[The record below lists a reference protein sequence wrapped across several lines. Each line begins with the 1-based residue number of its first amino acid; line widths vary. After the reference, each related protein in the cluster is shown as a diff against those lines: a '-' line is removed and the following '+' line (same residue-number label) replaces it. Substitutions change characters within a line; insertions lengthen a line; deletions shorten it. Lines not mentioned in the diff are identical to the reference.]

1 MALPFIKPLL
11 KAGFRDAIDFA
22 KPIAKSLVKTKTRK
36 IGLAVGAATG
46 ANVLLSDNTK
56 PQQTTDAT
64 AVTSQVSAV
73 PAVSNFKEVSFPP
86 QGLESPS
93 SLIPIPEPT
102 IPDTTVT
109 AQDGRQVSRRG
120 IFNKFGVQALT
131 GDEARSAGLIPKSSQ
146 SELFFTNESIN
157 TAGFNFSSR
166 DKAIAHNQGTPVG
179 QLKIAQTRLLATE
192 DAIRAETGKVIQS
205 VLDDTPE
212 YKVFKEAIPILLRK
226 AMLGGAGSKEAEDN
240 LLKAQAFVN
249 ATENHASTLA
259 TQSIQRNV
267 TLNRQHAEATLAV
280 KEAKTRLLEQVKN
293 TKSTNNPVVLITSK
307 LTGLPP
313 AEAVNSLKTLGKQK
327 GFNSLVTDIIARDG
341 DAVGIN
347 RKLADHTLANMN
359 ANATGVIAFEQGSEK
374 AVINAVVG
382 NWKQQTERLYQQAA
396 IDVEN
401 QNRSDI
407 AAAKLKGVNLRV
419 PTGEALD
426 TLIASR
432 FTQLA
437 SPRAAETAMSVATAS
452 PDPAIRELF
461 NHPDNIDLAAIRKL
475 QKPDTTFELDLIKYK
490 NNALAGYER
499 NQSIYN
505 RFYLTKSALAARI
518 DLILNRYHTRVN
530 EEKAKREQAN
540 RFAIPP
546 REGL

>member
-36 IGLAVGAATG
+36 IGLAVGAAAG
-46 ANVLLSDNTK
+46 ANALLSDNTK

-64 AVTSQVSAV
+64 AVSSQVSAV
-73 PAVSNFKEVSFPP
+73 PATSNFKGVSFPP
-86 QGLESPS
+86 QGLDSPNS
-93 SLIPIPEPT
+93 QIPIPEPT
-102 IPDTTVT
+102 IPDTTIT

-120 IFNKFGVQALT
+120 IFDKFGVQALT
-131 GDEARSAGLIPKSSQ
+131 GDEAKNAGLIPKSSQ

-179 QLKIAQTRLLATE
+179 QLKIAQTRLLDTE

-226 AMLGGAGSKEAEDN
+226 AMAGDVVAEQN
-240 LLKAQAFVN
+240 LIKAQSFIN

-347 RKLADHTLANMN
+347 RKLADPTLANMN
-359 ANATGVIAFEQGSEK
+359 ANAAGVIAFEQGSEK
-374 AVINAVVG
+374 AVVNAIVG
-382 NWKQQTERLYQQAA
+382 GWKQQTERLYAQAA
-396 IDVEN
+396 VEVEN
-401 QNRSDI
+401 QNRADI

-426 TLIASR
+426 ALIANR

-437 SPRAAETAMSVATAS
+437 SPRATETALQVATGS
-452 PDPAIRELF
+452 PSPAINELF
-461 NHPDNIDLAAIRKL
+461 KHPDNIDLVVIQKL
-475 QKPDTTFELDLIKYK
+475 QKPDTNFELALVKYK
-490 NNALAGYER
+490 NAALAGYER

-505 RFYLTKSALAARI
+505 RFYLTKGVLAARLDAVI
-518 DLILNRYHTRVN
+518 QRYHTKVN

-546 REGL
+546 RGGS